1 MITSMTVVKSGLGNQ
16 VLQIKKGFKNSM
28 ITPQICKGQDT
39 NFEINGKILI
49 TIFLIT
55 LQLKKLEMK

>member
-28 ITPQICKGQDT
+28 ITPQYARDK
-39 NFEINGKILI
+39 KP
-49 TIFLIT
+49 T
-55 LQLKKLEMK
+55 LKLMARF